1 MNRLKILPKI
11 MVAPNGARKVKKD
24 HINIPITIPEIVREA
39 KDCFKNGAKAIHA
52 HVRDNNQNHVLDSG
66 LYNELIKELA
76 IHVPNLPIQITTEA
90 IGVFSPQEQRKVVE
104 LVKPEGASVAL
115 VEMMPDIKDA
125 NFASQFYNWAFEN
138 EIQIQHI
145 LYSPQHLLQL
155 AEALRMSLIPRD
167 NLQVL
172 FVLGRYSADFQSK
185 PEDLDAFLKE
195 HKNYIMDSDWGVCA
209 FGRQETDC
217 LLKAVS
223 LGGKARIGFEN
234 NFYNK
239 DGSLAKNNAERVLE
253 LSNYIK

>member
-1 MNRLKILPKI
+1 MNRLKSLPKI
-11 MVAPNGARKVKKD
+11 MVAPNGARKLKKD
-24 HINIPITIPEIVREA
+24 HINIPITIPEIVSEA
-39 KDCFKNGAKAIHA
+39 KLCFENGAEAIHA
-52 HVRDNNQNHVLDSG
+52 HVRDIKGKHVLDSG
-66 LYNELIKELA
+66 LYKELIKELA
-76 IHVPNLPIQITTEA
+76 THIPNLPIQITTEA
-90 IGVFSPQEQRKVVE
+90 IGVFSPQEQRRVVE

-125 NFASQFYNWAFEN
+125 ALASQFYNWAFESDV
-138 EIQIQHI
+138 QIQHI

-172 FVLGRYSADFQSK
+172 FVLGRYSSDFQSK

-195 HKNYIMDSDWGVCA
+195 HNNYIMDSEWAVCA
-209 FGRQETDC
+209 FGKLETEC
-217 LLKAVS
+217 LIKAIS

-253 LSNYIK
+253 LRNHIK